1 MQNCRNGFLQFA
13 FNVFRDCSLIA
24 YDGLQSPDPKMD
36 KTEVSSVRRAMQ
48 PQFFSWSLR
57 QVVTA
62 DTTVDADVH
71 LNVKKATKTKLLQ
84 FTPHKLGTSKVKGV
98 HCTQH
103 SVSTLQNAEFYG
115 LLIRQ

>member
-13 FNVFRDCSLIA
+13 LNVFRDCSLIA
-24 YDGLQSPDPKMD
+24 YDGFQSPDPKMD
-36 KTEVSSVRRAMQ
+36 KTEASSVRSAMQ

-84 FTPHKLGTSKVKGV
+84 FKPHKLGTSKVKMLNSMG
-98 HCTQH
+98 
-103 SVSTLQNAEFYG
+103 S
-115 LLIRQ
+115 